1 MTCEVIKKERNGHEV
16 SGQLPLRPTFPRDAP
31 LWGLHKLWYTFDCLH
46 HHLNVTHT
54 TRLSSQKTG
63 DTSVFGVEQKRVRDE
78 KHKIRWAVNPPHPT
92 PRWSRVGSYNDSC
105 KSSLYANPKKTW
117 RARCASVDVLTN
129 HRGKNTIMPWR
140 RDKQQVKVFSP
151 LHPNPPPSSLN
162 HWQQRASEQTA
173 TLFPREIPHGYHRN
187 HVPLLNRRVLR
198 RESRSFASLIAK
210 KYKIHADSLLA
221 KQNNNIFPFYC
232 KTPVSARYYISY
244 QDS

>member
-1 MTCEVIKKERNGHEV
+1 MATRCQVSYRSAPHFPATPPCEGCINY
-16 SGQLPLRPTFPRDAP
+16 D
-31 LWGLHKLWYTFDCLH
+31 
-46 HHLNVTHT
+46 
-54 TRLSSQKTG
+54 TRLIVFITTWTSPTQHGFPPKRRVTQVFLVSSK
-63 DTSVFGVEQKRVRDE
+63 RDE
-78 KHKIRWAVNPPHPT
+78 KHKIWWAVNPPT

-173 TLFPREIPHGYHRN
+173 TLFPREIQHGYHRN